1 MTMRLVPLGTN
12 GFFPSMGRHTMSF
25 LVLTQREA
33 ILLDAGTGVARLLE
47 PHIAELLE
55 PYECLNVIL
64 SHYHIDHAGGLPYL
78 AGTWTRGTVRI
89 YAPAHPF
96 VGVDPEETLNKL
108 LSPPLFA
115 LTLAEFPAKM
125 EVVPVTAARLRI
137 GDLAIALRAQ
147 NHPGGS
153 MGVRIDDTMAYV
165 TDTPVDEA
173 TAEFVQGT
181 RLLLHEAWLTDL
193 EAERDEAESARHS
206 SCSGVAQIARL
217 GAVGELMPVHHHP
230 KRSYA
235 DICIMAREMGTLSG
249 VKVTVP
255 QEGETYHLG

>member
-1 MTMRLVPLGTN
+1 MWSYPGNMLGHTQGTIEFSLAHPARSDTSRRRHRRGRLSRATYC
-12 GFFPSMGRHTMSF
+12 
-25 LVLTQREA
+25 
-33 ILLDAGTGVARLLE
+33 GVAG
-47 PHIAELLE
+47 

-64 SHYHIDHAGGLPYL
+64 SHYHMDHAGCLSYL

-89 YAPAHPF
+89 YAPGHPF
-96 VGVDPEETLNKL
+96 VDVDPEETLNKL

-115 LTLAEFPAKM
+115 LTLAEFPARM

-137 GDLAIALRAQ
+137 GDLTIALRAQ

-153 MGVRIDDTMAYV
+153 MGVRIDDTVAYV

-193 EAERDEAESARHS
+193 EAERDEAERARHS
-206 SCSGVAQIARL
+206 SCSGVAHIARR
-217 GAVGELMPVHHHP
+217 GAVGELVSS
-230 KRSYA
+230 RSQYCQQ
-235 DICIMAREMGTLSG
+235 ISCE
-249 VKVTVP
+249 
-255 QEGETYHLG
+255 